1 MRFISFAH
9 GSRAAC
15 GLVEGD
21 HILVDPGSSYPDLKT
36 VLEQGA
42 LDDFAKACASSGQ
55 RVARREVKY
64 LPLIPNPGKILCV
77 GHNYEEHRQETGRAK
92 TQYPSLFVR
101 FADTLIGHE
110 APIVRPP
117 FSTSLDYE
125 GELAVVIGR
134 GGFRIQPE
142 DALNLV
148 AGYACFNDASI
159 RDWQWHTQQF
169 TPGKNFPSTGAF
181 GPELV
186 TPDELG
192 TFEDLKIETRVNG
205 NVMQSSTFGHMI
217 FPVAE
222 TIAYISNFT
231 RLSPG
236 DVIATGTP
244 GGVGA
249 KRQPPVWLKAGDVVE
264 IEITDVGVL
273 RNSVVDEAA

>member
-1 MRFISFAH
+1 MRLVSFVQD
-9 GSRAAC
+9 GQPAC
-15 GLVEGD
+15 GVLEGGQ
-21 HILVDPGSSYPDLKT
+21 ILVDPESRHADLKT
-36 VLEQGA
+36 VLERDA
-42 LDDFAKACASSGQ
+42 LPEFAEACAASGE
-55 RVARREVKY
+55 RVPLDEVTL
-64 LPLIPNPGKILCV
+64 LPVITNPGKILCV

-92 TQYPSLFVR
+92 TAHPSLFVR

-117 FSTSLDYE
+117 FSTSLDFE

-134 GGFRIQPE
+134 GGFRVPAEQ
-142 DALNLV
+142 ALDLV
-148 AGYACFNDASI
+148 AGYSCFNDGSV

-181 GPELV
+181 GPALV
-186 TPDELG
+186 TPDEIGALD
-192 TFEDLKIETRVNG
+192 DLTIQTRLNG
-205 NVMQSSTFGHMI
+205 EVVQSSTLGHMI

-222 TIAYISNFT
+222 IIAYVSSFT

-249 KRQPPVWLKAGDVVE
+249 KRQPPVWLKPGDVVE
-264 IEITDVGVL
+264 IDIAGVGVL
-273 RNSVVDEAA
+273 RNGVIDEAA

>member
-1 MRFISFAH
+1 MRLISFVH
-9 GSRAAC
+9 EGQPAC
-15 GLVEGD
+15 GVLED
-21 HILVDPGSSYPDLKT
+21 NQILVDPSSRHADLKA
-36 VLEQGA
+36 VLESNA
-42 LDDFAKACASSGQ
+42 LREFAEACASSGK
-55 RVARREVKY
+55 RVPLDQVTL
-64 LPLIPNPGKILCV
+64 LPVIANPGKILCV

-92 TQYPSLFVR
+92 TSHPSLFVR

-117 FSTSLDYE
+117 VSTSLDFE

-134 GGFRIQPE
+134 GGFRVPAEQ
-142 DALNLV
+142 ALDLV
-148 AGYACFNDASI
+148 AGYSCFNDGSV

-181 GPELV
+181 GPALV
-186 TPDELG
+186 TPDEVGALD
-192 TFEDLKIETRVNG
+192 DLTIQTRLNG
-205 NVMQSSTFGHMI
+205 DVVQSSTLGHMI

-222 TIAYISNFT
+222 IIAYVSTFT

-249 KRQPPVWLKAGDVVE
+249 KRQPPVWLKPGDVVE
-264 IEITDVGVL
+264 IDIAGVGLL
-273 RNSVVDEAA
+273 RNGVTDATA